1 MEVKNLT
8 RVFKYNGITL
18 SDPASDKTPDQVRL
32 IYAFQYPELTNALIE
47 GPVTKAGVST
57 YTFAR
62 AAGSK
67 GVGHLSAMRAI
78 RARTTTG
85 VKTPVESASP
95 ESIQE
100 NKKCSTTVQAVVN
113 NSARSTVVQPDPSSF
128 SRFG

>member
-67 GVGHLSAMRAI
+67 GVGHLLAMRAI

-85 VKTPVESASP
+85 AKTPVESASP
-95 ESIQE
+95 NSIQE
-100 NKKCSTTVQAVVN
+100 NKQCSKTVHAVVN
-113 NSARSTVVQPDPSSF
+113 NRARSTVVQPDPSSF